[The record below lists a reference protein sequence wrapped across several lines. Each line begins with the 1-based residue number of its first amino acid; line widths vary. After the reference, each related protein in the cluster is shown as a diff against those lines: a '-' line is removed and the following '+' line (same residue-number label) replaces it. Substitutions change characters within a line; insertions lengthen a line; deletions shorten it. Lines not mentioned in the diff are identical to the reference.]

1 MLSPAPPAVAG
12 EPPDVIPGLSLRG
25 GFALRAG
32 QDAFLR
38 AWAEALT
45 AGERNA
51 LGVFVP
57 GYGKT
62 ITALASYLVARA
74 AGVADRLVVFV
85 PRGNLRDQ
93 YADAEELARV
103 FDALGVDRPVTY
115 CVADSDAVF
124 LKNLDTEVVVTTY
137 QYASGAKGN
146 SALVRYCKAA
156 KALFVFDEVHHLATD
171 GTWARA
177 IERFPHA
184 ASVALSGTPMR
195 ADAKTLFGVPMT
207 EGPDGIAYYRA
218 LHEVTMRE
226 AHAEGSILK
235 RVDVHVADYTVQ
247 MVQTDTGERV
257 ELSLSDLRR
266 EAEKTKDVDTFLA
279 RRQLRFHEVYLETLL
294 GPAFARFAEKR
305 GTLARQMA
313 RAGRFPAGD
322 GRAGYPDHQMLV
334 IAMSNAHASAILD
347 FVRRRYPSVTSARI
361 GQDVPAGER
370 QALLDAYR
378 RGEIAVMVQVDMI
391 GEGTDIKPISV
402 LVKADLVRAL
412 GKTMQQVF
420 RGMRHVPAWPDDA
433 NRCDLYAADDSD
445 VVETLRWIAAEE
457 QAGLKTRKSV
467 VGREGAAG
475 APPTPSAWQVTSV
488 REGERQTLSLEQMP
502 GYRSHGDFHRAVPV
516 APVVAAPAARD
527 VAAEERRLRMACAE
541 MAKELALSLGVE
553 VREVHAE
560 AKRRVAVAGAR
571 GQALLSL
578 RELEA
583 KRVWLDKS
591 LRAGRFA

>member
-1 MLSPAPPAVAG
+1 MSAPAPPADAG
-12 EPPDVIPGLSLRG
+12 DAPISGLSLRG

-32 QDAFLR
+32 QEAFLR
-38 AWAEALT
+38 AWAAALA

-74 AGVADRLVVFV
+74 LGVADRLVVFV

-93 YADAEELARV
+93 YADADELARV
-103 FDALGVDRPVTY
+103 FHALGRDAPVRY

-146 SALVRYCKAA
+146 SALVRYCCAA
-156 KALFVFDEVHHLATD
+156 RALFVFDEVHHLATD

-195 ADAKTLFGVPMT
+195 ADQKTLFGVPMD
-207 EGPDGIAYYRA
+207 EDADGVAYYRA

-226 AHAEGSILK
+226 AHAEGGILK

-257 ELSLSDLRR
+257 ELTLSDLRR
-266 EAEKTKDVDTFLA
+266 EAEKTRDVDTFLA
-279 RRQLRFHEVYLETLL
+279 RRRLRFHEVYLETLL

-305 GTLARQMA
+305 GALARQMA
-313 RAGRFPAGD
+313 RAGRFS
-322 GRAGYPDHQMLV
+322 GYPDHQMLV
-334 IAMSNAHASAILD
+334 VAMSNAHASAILD
-347 FVRRRYPSVTSARI
+347 FVRRRYPTVSSARI

-370 QALLDAYR
+370 LALLDAYR
-378 RGEIAVMVQVDMI
+378 RGEISVMVQVDMI
-391 GEGTDIKPISV
+391 GEGTDVKPISV

-412 GKTMQQVF
+412 GKTLQQVF

-457 QAGLKTRKSV
+457 QAGIKTRKRAT
-467 VGREGAAG
+467 GREGAAG
-475 APPTPSAWQVTSV
+475 APPTPSAWEVLDV
-488 REGERQTLSLEQMP
+488 REGGRQTYALEQMA
-502 GYRSHGDFHRAVPV
+502 GYRTHADFHRAVPAA
-516 APVVAAPAARD
+516 APTPAARN
-527 VAAEERRLRMACAE
+527 VAAEERRLRLACAE
-541 MAKELALSLGVE
+541 LAKELGLALGVE
-553 VREVHAE
+553 VRVVHAE
-560 AKRRVAVAGAR
+560 AKRRVAQGTPGAR
-571 GQALLSL
+571 FGGVPRGQGALSL

-583 KRVWLDKS
+583 KQTWLERS
-591 LRAGRFA
+591 LREGRLV